1 MDSFTRY
8 VMQYGVPLAVY
19 ADKHTT
25 DQSLAPPTVGE
36 QLAGV
41 TPTSQ
46 FGRALGGWGSS

>member
-1 MDSFTRY
+1 MDSFQRY
-8 VMQYGVPLAVY
+8 VTQYGLPLAIY

-25 DQSLAPPTVGE
+25 YRSPAEPTVEE

-46 FGRALGGWGSS
+46 LAGAEELEWS